1 MFKEIRP
8 CDSCGMPMREAKD
21 HGGGD
26 CSNPYCVH
34 CTDET
39 GKLKSREQVREGMTR
54 LYMSRMGKPREEA
67 AKFVDQQMKKLPAW
81 E

>member
-1 MFKEIRP
+1 MMNDISP

-26 CSNPYCVH
+26 WSNPYCVH

-54 LYMSRMGKPREEA
+54 LYMRRMGKPREEA
-67 AKFVDQQMKKLPAW
+67 QKFVDQQMKKLPAW
-81 E
+81 K